1 MIEVQNVSKLYRIYD
16 SPSGRLKEI
25 LLQGRRKYHRD
36 FWALQDVSLE
46 VPTGETVGIIG
57 RNGAGKST
65 LLQIIAGVLQPTT
78 GAVRVEGRTTALL
91 ELGSGF
97 NPEYTGRENIL
108 MSGQIQGF
116 SEAEMTQRMDVIVQF
131 AELSEFVDQPVK
143 TYSTGML
150 MRLAFAAAI
159 HVDPDVL
166 IVDEALSV
174 GDVYFQRKSLDRM
187 DFFRKSGKTVLFV
200 SHDPL
205 LIQRF
210 CTKAIWIE
218 KGHVAMTGD
227 ARKVVTAYQAFCARL
242 EDEYLQSLAQNPG
255 IQSAEHEA
263 ILRELELVGARWGS
277 GKIKITKVEML
288 NAQGEARWTWHVG
301 EAVTIRLHYE
311 ADDDYDSPVFAVD
324 IHRFDGIFL
333 ATFNNSDTHPHD
345 LPIKRGAGVIDL
357 HIPRLE
363 LPYNPYYLS
372 LKVYTENGAPD
383 WRHPADVHNQLYQ
396 FDVLLADRII
406 HGVLQLEADWA
417 QPANLTT

>member
-116 SEAEMTQRMDVIVQF
+116 SEAEMNQRMDVIVQF

-210 CTKAIWIE
+210 CTTAVWIE
-218 KGHVAMTGD
+218 KGHVAMIGD

-263 ILRELELVGARWGS
+263 ILRELELVGARWGN

-311 ADDDYDSPVFAVD
+311 ADDDYPDAVFAVD

-333 ATFNNSDTHPHD
+333 ATFNNADTHPHA
-345 LPIKRGAGVIDL
+345 LPIKRGTGFIDL
-357 HIPRLE
+357 CIPRLE

-417 QPANLTT
+417 QPA